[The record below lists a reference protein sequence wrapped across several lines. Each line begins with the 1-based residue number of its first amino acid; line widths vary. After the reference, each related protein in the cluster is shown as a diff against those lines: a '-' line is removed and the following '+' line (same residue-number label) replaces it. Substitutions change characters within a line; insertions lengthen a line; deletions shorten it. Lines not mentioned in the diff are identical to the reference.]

1 MRHDDRQPASAGC
14 ATRVHSGRGRAA
26 VHGYTDAVLGSQ
38 RDGGMRLNGMTGY
51 QVKMELLLNH
61 GEQQRRL
68 QHGEGRAHAYP
79 WTTTKRE
86 IGESRDFSRA
96 DGIFAPA
103 LGIKCVR
110 IGEETRVALRQ

>member
-1 MRHDDRQPASAGC
+1 MWFRDRFRVRVPSAQCSKSLLRMLRMPRMCGKGASG
-14 ATRVHSGRGRAA
+14 GGRAA

-38 RDGGMRLNGMTGY
+38 RDGGMRLDGMTWY
-51 QVKMELLLNH
+51 EVKMELLVNH

-86 IGESRDFSRA
+86 IGESRDFS
-96 DGIFAPA
+96 
-103 LGIKCVR
+103 
-110 IGEETRVALRQ
+110 